1 MLAPSIGAK
10 GPRQLAAWCRGVQVV
25 TSLFSTDQDVQ
36 FVYRAWALQQADAV
50 TLRILRDQAHLL
62 SYGVIRNH
70 CSSTQHGCFMTPVGL
85 HLALA
90 CMARK

>member
-1 MLAPSIGAK
+1 M
-10 GPRQLAAWCRGVQVV
+10 
-25 TSLFSTDQDVQ
+25 
-36 FVYRAWALQQADAV
+36 YRAWALQQADAV
-50 TLRILRDQAHLL
+50 TRILRDQAHLL

-70 CSSTQHGCFMTPVGL
+70 CSSTRGCLMTPVGL